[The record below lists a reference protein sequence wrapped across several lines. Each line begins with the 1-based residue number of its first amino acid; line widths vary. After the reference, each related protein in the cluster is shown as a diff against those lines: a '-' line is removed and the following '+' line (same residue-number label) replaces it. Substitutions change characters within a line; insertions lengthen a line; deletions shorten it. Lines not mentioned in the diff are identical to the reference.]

1 MIICIGNTVNKNYMD
16 MGRLELKSIFVRED
30 KTFKITTPN
39 IYFLEEK
46 EKFEKSYKS
55 IKKSIKSA
63 GILIL

>member
-1 MIICIGNTVNKNYMD
+1 MD